1 MYPPSI
7 QHLID
12 RFTKLPG
19 VGPKTAE
26 RFVFYLLKRGR
37 RTVTE
42 LTDALTT
49 LHDSARSCAVCFD
62 FTEDDR
68 CHICASVDR
77 DSTTICVVADSQD
90 VQAIERSGAF
100 RGRYHV
106 LRGVLEPARDIGPDD
121 LKINELLERVK
132 TSNPPVR
139 EIILALNPDLPGETT
154 SLYLAK
160 QLKAYT
166 VRITRLGRGL
176 PLGSDVDYAD
186 DITLTDALK
195 GRQAL

>member
-7 QHLID
+7 QNLID

-26 RFVFYLLKRGR
+26 RFVFHLLKRGR
-37 RTVTE
+37 RTVAE

-49 LHDSARSCAVCFD
+49 LHERARSCSVCFD

-68 CHICASVDR
+68 CRICAGADR
-77 DSTTICVVADSQD
+77 DPTTICVVADSQD
-90 VQAIERSGAF
+90 AQAIERSGAF

-106 LRGVLEPARDIGPDD
+106 LRGVLDPARNVGPED
-121 LKINELLERVK
+121 LKINELLVRVREH
-132 TSNPPVR
+132 NPPVR

-154 SLYLAK
+154 SLYLIK
-160 QLKAYT
+160 QLKVYPI
-166 VRITRLGRGL
+166 RITRLARGL

-186 DITLTDALK
+186 DITLTDALR
-195 GRQAL
+195 GRQQI

>member
-1 MYPPSI
+1 M
-7 QHLID
+7 
-12 RFTKLPG
+12 
-19 VGPKTAE
+19 
-26 RFVFYLLKRGR
+26 
-37 RTVTE
+37 TE

>member
-1 MYPPSI
+1 M
-7 QHLID
+7 
-12 RFTKLPG
+12 
-19 VGPKTAE
+19 
-26 RFVFYLLKRGR
+26 
-37 RTVTE
+37 
-42 LTDALTT
+42 
-49 LHDSARSCAVCFD
+49 
-62 FTEDDR
+62 
-68 CHICASVDR
+68 
-77 DSTTICVVADSQD
+77 
-90 VQAIERSGAF
+90 QAIERSGAF